1 MVVLDTDSLSIL
13 QLDEL
18 DESELKAKLQSRLD
32 EADPTEIATTI
43 VTYEEQTRGWMAYK
57 TRAKNES
64 QEIKAYAKLRNHVEN
79 YRTINVLDFDQR
91 ASAEFQRLRHLKIR
105 IGTMDLKIAATVL
118 AKDATLLKR
127 NLVDFRKVPGLKA
140 EDWTT

>member
-1 MVVLDTDSLSIL
+1 MVVLDTDSLSVM
-13 QLDEL
+13 QSPGTAER
-18 DESELKAKLQSRLD
+18 EKLLARLD
-32 EADPTEIATTI
+32 EVDPEEIATTI

-57 TRAKNES
+57 ARAKNAS
-64 QEIKAYAKLRNHVEN
+64 QEIKAYAKLRKHVED
-79 YRTINVLDFDQR
+79 YRTMNVLDFDER

-118 AKDATLLKR
+118 AKDATLLTR
-127 NLVDFRKVPGLKA
+127 NLVDFRKIPGLKA

>member
-13 QLDEL
+13 QLDE
-18 DESELKAKLQSRLD
+18 SNLKAKLQSRLRGVD
-32 EADPTEIATTI
+32 RAEIATTI

-57 TRAKNES
+57 ARAKNAS
-64 QEIKAYAKLRNHVEN
+64 QEIKAYAKLRKHVEDF
-79 YRTINVLDFDQR
+79 RTINILDFDEQ
-91 ASAEFQRLRHLKIR
+91 ASAELQRLRHLKIR
-105 IGTMDLKIAATVL
+105 IGTMDLKITAIVL
-118 AKDATLLKR
+118 VRNATLLTR

>member
-13 QLDEL
+13 QLDE
-18 DESELKAKLQSRLD
+18 SNLKAKFQSRLRGVD
-32 EADPTEIATTI
+32 RAEIATTI

-57 TRAKNES
+57 ARAKNAS
-64 QEIKAYAKLRNHVEN
+64 QEIKAYAKLRKHVEDF
-79 YRTINVLDFDQR
+79 RTINILDFDEQ
-91 ASAEFQRLRHLKIR
+91 ASAELQRLRRLKIR
-105 IGTMDLKIAATVL
+105 IGTMDLKIAAIVL
-118 AKDATLLKR
+118 VRNATLLTR